1 MCIPNLSVIANEWT
15 GGKLE
20 AAMMPAIAHRP
31 QTRNANLS
39 NELPFRAGG
48 APWLAA
54 ISAGEKFR

>member
-1 MCIPNLSVIANEWT
+1 MCIPNLRVIANESI
-15 GGKLE
+15 GDNLE

-48 APWLAA
+48 WPWLAA
-54 ISAGEKFR
+54 ISAAVKFR